1 MPSNYK
7 TVVNFRDGIQ
17 VDTDDL
23 ISNNGLVGIGST
35 IPRQQLDVRGNII
48 VDENTELNNLKV
60 TGVQTNYGTLNVA
73 VGSSVGIGTT
83 VPEEAFQVGVGTT
96 GMTVSIGGHIK
107 ATKFEGDGSLLTGIP
122 ASVWVNPG
130 AGNTIYSQKLVG
142 IGTTLTRGN
151 AGFGVGY
158 EIYMDPV
165 AGVGTFEGVVTKN
178 LTVTNTTGQGQGN
191 VNADVGTFSTV
202 TATTSIS
209 SPSFIGTVTNAVR
222 SVVAAGLTDSPD
234 VAVNYITGVGGTFT
248 GITSFT
254 TFQATGGIVGSAGII
269 TATTFSGSA
278 TTAAHAAIAY
288 GIGGDPD
295 IQVDQLTV
303 NGTSPSIIRGSG
315 VSTVGQD
322 LIVGSFLGVGATE
335 SSTGQ
340 AAGFIGTVRVH
351 QGDLILGGSI
361 SIGGSLVGSVE
372 LGSTQNINVLNVG
385 AGLSVAGITTLT
397 GTVTGG
403 ADLNI
408 TGSVTGREIDATE
421 SSNIGGGQTVGGS
434 VVVGAAVSGSTI
446 SVLNGGGMILGSGIT
461 MGGPISGATAL
472 TMSGPIE
479 GVTDLVMNGTLSGIT
494 SIAAN
499 GQITG
504 VSDFAMTGGNITGVS
519 SLAMTGAG
527 GISGVSS
534 LAGVTYIGM
543 SNNGDIIGIGSILG
557 SGMWQTSS
565 KIIANELHTENIYQ
579 SLAGVSTFGEANIRD
594 LHVEGGKVYVNKNSG
609 IISATAFYAPS
620 GVSTFT
626 NIRLT
631 NGQDTY
637 INAKYIGINTTAP
650 AITHGVEVY
659 GGVGEISVGGET
671 FGIGIGSTAGARQ
684 DDSKLYVGYGRSQNG
699 SLTNTVSIFECGNIG
714 IGTTAID
721 VSTDGVESLEIYRNI
736 KLYGNNTGVGGT
748 AGIGTNIVQIGF
760 NTEQPAGALDMRYA
774 DGPLC
779 LPVAEGDQ
787 DGSEIS
793 YFHHQ
798 GDSVGNLWFS
808 KFDMSLKVG
817 MGNGSANYIGLKTE
831 SPGRYDESYAS
842 RRGFTG
848 VIVPSEVLRDTGNA
862 VPVLPV
868 EEPVGWNTSNVVYYL
883 PTDQFQHRSSAGKWI
898 SQVGSATTGV
908 EIIIDGTTAILNV
921 AGIGS
926 ISLGTLS

>member
-7 TVVNFRDGIQ
+7 TVINFRDGIQ

-60 TGVQTNYGTLNVA
+60 TGVTTFFNVVNVA
-73 VGSSVGIGTT
+73 SGSSVGIGTT
-83 VPEEAFQVGVGTT
+83 IPEAAFQVGIGSTGFTVTEEGDVVGKSFT
-96 GMTVSIGGHIK
+96 
-107 ATKFEGDGSLLTGIP
+107 GDGSALTGIP

-130 AGNTIYSQKLVG
+130 AGDTIYSEKIVG

-165 AGVGTFEGVVTKN
+165 AGVGTFEGIVTKN
-178 LTVTNTTGQGQGN
+178 ITVTNSTGAGQGN

-202 TATTSIS
+202 TATTQITA
-209 SPSFIGTVTNAVR
+209 PTFIGTVTNAVR

-303 NGTSPSIIRGSG
+303 NGTAPSIIRGTG

-335 SSTGQ
+335 SATGQ

-434 VVVGAAVSGSTI
+434 LVVGAAVSGSTI
-446 SVLNGGGMILGSGIT
+446 TVLNGGGMILGSGIT

-504 VSDFAMTGGNITGVS
+504 VSDLAMTSGNITGVG
-519 SLAMTGAG
+519 SLAMSGSG
-527 GISGVSS
+527 GITGVSE
-534 LAGVTYIGM
+534 LTGVTYIGM
-543 SNNGDIIGIGSILG
+543 SSNGSMIGVGSIIG
-557 SGMWQTSS
+557 SGIWQTGS
-565 KIIANELHTENIYQ
+565 KIIADEVHTENIYQ
-579 SLAGVSTFGEANIRD
+579 SLAGISTFGEANITD
-594 LHVEGGKVYVNKNSG
+594 LHVEGGKVYIDKNSG

-637 INAKYIGINTTAP
+637 INAKYIGINTIAP

-659 GGVGEISVGGET
+659 GGAGEISVGGET
-671 FGIGIGSTAGARQ
+671 FGVGIGSTAGARQ

-699 SLTNTVSIFECGNIG
+699 SLENAVSIFECGNIG
-714 IGTTAID
+714 IGTTAVD
-721 VSTDGVESLEIYRNI
+721 RSTDGVENIEIYRNI
-736 KLYGNNTGVGGT
+736 KLYGTNTGVGGT
-748 AGIGTNIVQIGF
+748 AGIGTNIIQIGF

-831 SPGRYDESYAS
+831 SPGRYDETYSS
-842 RRGFTG
+842 RRGFAG
-848 VIVPSEVLRDTGNA
+848 PIVPSEALRDTE
-862 VPVLPV
+862 VPLLPV

-883 PTDQFQHRSSAGKWI
+883 PTDQFQHRSSAGNWI
-898 SQVGSATTGV
+898 SHVGSATTGV

-926 ISLGTLS
+926 VSLGTLS